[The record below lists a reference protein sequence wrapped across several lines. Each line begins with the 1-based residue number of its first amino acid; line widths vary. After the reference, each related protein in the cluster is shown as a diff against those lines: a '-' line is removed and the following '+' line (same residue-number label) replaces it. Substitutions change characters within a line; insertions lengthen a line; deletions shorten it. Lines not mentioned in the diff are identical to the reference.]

1 MKKMLALL
9 PLALALSGC
18 PLTQTT
24 VPAGSANTGTTS
36 VSPASIGTFLSKLE
50 SARGTALS
58 TTEKASVSTAVGQT
72 RSLIDGT
79 QNKFLGTVSQFT
91 GLDTAT
97 LGVLM
102 PQATQS
108 LSQNDVISK
117 VESKL
122 GRKLGGAES
131 TAAKAATSLRNNS
144 LDSLK
149 SGLADKVGK
158 LVGMDGDTVQALLPL
173 AGF

>member
-1 MKKMLALL
+1 MKKLLVLL
-9 PLALALSGC
+9 PLTAILAGC
-18 PLTQTT
+18 PLAQTT
-24 VPAGSANTGTTS
+24 APAASSGTGAA

-72 RSLIDGT
+72 RSLIDNT